1 MSVRG
6 GLLPHTG
13 NEGRSTGY
21 LKCLYTN
28 VQSLGNKQGELEVL
42 VMSRNYDVIGIT
54 ETWWDSSHDW
64 STVMD
69 GYKLF
74 RKDRQGRKG
83 GGVALYVRE
92 QYDCSELRYETVE
105 KPECLWIKFR
115 SVCNKSDVVVGVCY
129 RPPDQGDE
137 VDEAFFRQL
146 TEATRSHALILM
158 GDFNFP
164 DICWESNTAVHR
176 QSRKFLESVG
186 DNFLAQVLGEPT
198 RGGAFL
204 DLLLTNRV
212 ELVGEAKVDGN
223 LGGSDHELVE
233 FRILT
238 QGRKVSSR
246 IRTLDFRKADFD
258 SLRERM
264 GRIPWGTIMK
274 GKGVQESW
282 LYFKE
287 SLLRLQGQTIPMSR
301 KNSKHGKRP
310 AWLNGEI
317 LADLKHKKEAYKKWK
332 VGHMTREEYKN
343 IARACRKDIRRA
355 KSHLELQL
363 ARDVKSNKKGFFRY
377 VGNKKKAKES
387 VGPLLNEGGNLVTE
401 DVEKANVL
409 NAFFAS
415 VFTNKVSSQ
424 TAALGITEWGRDGQP
439 SVEIEVVRDY
449 LEKLDVHKSMGPDEL
464 HPRVLKELAA
474 VIAEPLAII
483 FENSW
488 RTGEVPDDWKKAN
501 VVPIFKKGKKEDP
514 GNYRPVS
521 LTSVPGKIME
531 QVLKES
537 ILKHLHERKV
547 IRNSQHGFTKGRSC
561 LTNLIAFYDEI
572 TGSVDE
578 GKAVDV
584 LFLDFSK
591 AFDTVSHSILVSKLR
606 KYGLDE
612 CTIRWVESWLDCRAQ
627 RVVING
633 SMSSWQPVS
642 SGVPQGSVLGPVLF
656 NIFINDLE
664 DGVDCTL
671 SKFADDTKLG
681 GVVDTLEGRDRIQ
694 KDLDK
699 LEDWAK
705 RNLMR
710 FNKDKCR
717 VLHLGWK
724 NPMHRYR
731 LGTEWLGSSSA
742 EKDLGVTV
750 DEKLDMSQQCAL
762 VAKKANGILGCISRG
777 IASRSRDVIVP
788 LYSTL
793 VRPHLEYCVQF
804 WAPHYKKD
812 VDKLER
818 VQRRAT
824 KMIRGLEHM
833 TYEERLRELGLFSLQ
848 KRRMRGDLIATFNYL
863 KGGSKEDGSRLFSM
877 VADDRTRSN
886 GLKLQWGRFRLDIR
900 KNFFTKRVVKHWNAL
915 PREVVESPSLEVFK
929 VRLDKAL
936 AGMI

>member
-1 MSVRG
+1 M
-6 GLLPHTG
+6 
-13 NEGRSTGY
+13 
-21 LKCLYTN
+21 
-28 VQSLGNKQGELEVL
+28 Q
-42 VMSRNYDVIGIT
+42 
-54 ETWWDSSHDW
+54 
-64 STVMD
+64 
-69 GYKLF
+69 
-74 RKDRQGRKG
+74 
-83 GGVALYVRE
+83 
-92 QYDCSELRYETVE
+92 
-105 KPECLWIKFR
+105 
-115 SVCNKSDVVVGVCY
+115 
-129 RPPDQGDE
+129 
-137 VDEAFFRQL
+137 
-146 TEATRSHALILM
+146 
-158 GDFNFP
+158 
-164 DICWESNTAVHR
+164 
-176 QSRKFLESVG
+176 
-186 DNFLAQVLGEPT
+186 
-198 RGGAFL
+198 
-204 DLLLTNRV
+204 
-212 ELVGEAKVDGN
+212 
-223 LGGSDHELVE
+223 
-233 FRILT
+233 
-238 QGRKVSSR
+238 
-246 IRTLDFRKADFD
+246 
-258 SLRERM
+258 
-264 GRIPWGTIMK
+264 IPWENNMR

-287 SLLRLQGQTIPMSR
+287 SLLRLQGQTILMCR
-301 KNSKHGKRP
+301 KNSKYGRQP
-310 AWLNGEI
+310 AWLNSEI
-317 LADLKHKKEAYKKWK
+317 LADLKYKKEAYKKWK
-332 VGHMTREEYKN
+332 IGQMTREEYTN
-343 IARACRKDIRRA
+343 IAWACRREIRKA

-377 VGNKKKAKES
+377 VSNKKKVKES

-415 VFTNKVSSQ
+415 VFTNKASSQ
-424 TAALGITEWGRDGQP
+424 TTALGSTAWRGGDQP
-439 SVEIEVVRDY
+439 SVEKEVVRDY
-449 LEKLDVHKSMGPDEL
+449 LEKLDVHKSMGPDAL
-464 HPRVLKELAA
+464 HLRVLKELAD

-483 FENSW
+483 FEKSW
-488 RTGEVPDDWKKAN
+488 RSGEVLDDWKKAN
-501 VVPIFKKGKKEDP
+501 VVPIFKKRKKKDP
-514 GNYRPVS
+514 GNYRTVS
-521 LTSVPGKIME
+521 LTSVPRKIME

-537 ILKHLHERKV
+537 ILKHLEERKV
-547 IRNSQHGFTKGRSC
+547 IRNSQHGFTKGKSC
-561 LTNLIAFYDEI
+561 LTNLIALYDKI

-591 AFDTVSHSILVSKLR
+591 AFDTVSHSILASKLK

-612 CTIRWVESWLDCRAQ
+612 WSIRWIESWLNCRAQ

-642 SGVPQGSVLGPVLF
+642 SGVPQGLVLGPVLF

-681 GVVDTLEGRDRIQ
+681 GEVDTLEGRDRIQ
-694 KDLDK
+694 RDLDK

-731 LGTEWLGSSSA
+731 LGTEWLGSTSA

-777 IASRSRDVIVP
+777 IASRSRDAIIP

-793 VRPHLEYCVQF
+793 VRPHLDYCVQF

-812 VDKLER
+812 VEKLER

-833 TYEERLRELGLFSLQ
+833 SYEERLGELGMFSLW
-848 KRRMRGDLIATFNYL
+848 KRRMRGDLIAAFNYL
-863 KGGSKEDGSRLFSM
+863 KGGSKEDGSRLFSV

-886 GLKLQWGRFRLDIR
+886 GLKLQWGSFSLDIR
-900 KNFFTKRVVKHWNAL
+900 KNFFTRRVVKHWNAL
-915 PREVVESPSLEVFK
+915 PREMVESPSLEVFK
-929 VRLDKAL
+929 VRLEKAL

>member
-1 MSVRG
+1 
-6 GLLPHTG
+6 
-13 NEGRSTGY
+13 
-21 LKCLYTN
+21 
-28 VQSLGNKQGELEVL
+28 
-42 VMSRNYDVIGIT
+42 
-54 ETWWDSSHDW
+54 
-64 STVMD
+64 
-69 GYKLF
+69 
-74 RKDRQGRKG
+74 
-83 GGVALYVRE
+83 
-92 QYDCSELRYETVE
+92 
-105 KPECLWIKFR
+105 
-115 SVCNKSDVVVGVCY
+115 
-129 RPPDQGDE
+129 
-137 VDEAFFRQL
+137 
-146 TEATRSHALILM
+146 
-158 GDFNFP
+158 
-164 DICWESNTAVHR
+164 
-176 QSRKFLESVG
+176 VG
-186 DNFLAQVLGEPT
+186 DSPPLHLHETIISPT
-198 RGGAFL
+198 
-204 DLLLTNRV
+204 NNV
-212 ELVGEAKVDGN
+212 Y
-223 LGGSDHELVE
+223 
-233 FRILT
+233 
-238 QGRKVSSR
+238 
-246 IRTLDFRKADFD
+246 RTASFAVPAGQLPFF
-258 SLRERM
+258 
-264 GRIPWGTIMK
+264 ITTTWK
-274 GKGVQESW
+274 GKGIGQN
-282 LYFKE
+282 
-287 SLLRLQGQTIPMSR
+287 LLSDPNPKL
-301 KNSKHGKRP
+301 
-310 AWLNGEI
+310 
-317 LADLKHKKEAYKKWK
+317 
-332 VGHMTREEYKN
+332 
-343 IARACRKDIRRA
+343 
-355 KSHLELQL
+355 
-363 ARDVKSNKKGFFRY
+363 
-377 VGNKKKAKES
+377 
-387 VGPLLNEGGNLVTE
+387 LLN
-401 DVEKANVL
+401 
-409 NAFFAS
+409 
-415 VFTNKVSSQ
+415 
-424 TAALGITEWGRDGQP
+424 
-439 SVEIEVVRDY
+439 SVEIEAVRDY

-488 RTGEVPDDWKKAN
+488 QTGEVPDDWKKAN

-521 LTSVPGKIME
+521 LTSVPGKFME

-656 NIFINDLE
+656 NVFINDLE

-694 KDLDK
+694 KDLDQ

-717 VLHLGWK
+717 VLHLGRK
-724 NPMHRYR
+724 NPMHSYR
-731 LGTEWLGSSSA
+731 LGTERLGSSSA

-804 WAPHYKKD
+804 WAH
-812 VDKLER
+812 
-818 VQRRAT
+818 T
-824 KMIRGLEHM
+824 
-833 TYEERLRELGLFSLQ
+833 S
-848 KRRMRGDLIATFNYL
+848 RRMWIN
-863 KGGSKEDGSRLFSM
+863 
-877 VADDRTRSN
+877 
-886 GLKLQWGRFRLDIR
+886 W
-900 KNFFTKRVVKHWNAL
+900 
-915 PREVVESPSLEVFK
+915 RESSEGQQK
-929 VRLDKAL
+929 
-936 AGMI
+936 

>member
-1 MSVRG
+1 
-6 GLLPHTG
+6 
-13 NEGRSTGY
+13 
-21 LKCLYTN
+21 
-28 VQSLGNKQGELEVL
+28 
-42 VMSRNYDVIGIT
+42 
-54 ETWWDSSHDW
+54 
-64 STVMD
+64 
-69 GYKLF
+69 
-74 RKDRQGRKG
+74 
-83 GGVALYVRE
+83 
-92 QYDCSELRYETVE
+92 
-105 KPECLWIKFR
+105 
-115 SVCNKSDVVVGVCY
+115 
-129 RPPDQGDE
+129 
-137 VDEAFFRQL
+137 
-146 TEATRSHALILM
+146 
-158 GDFNFP
+158 
-164 DICWESNTAVHR
+164 
-176 QSRKFLESVG
+176 
-186 DNFLAQVLGEPT
+186 
-198 RGGAFL
+198 
-204 DLLLTNRV
+204 
-212 ELVGEAKVDGN
+212 
-223 LGGSDHELVE
+223 
-233 FRILT
+233 
-238 QGRKVSSR
+238 
-246 IRTLDFRKADFD
+246 
-258 SLRERM
+258 
-264 GRIPWGTIMK
+264 MK

-301 KNSKHGKRP
+301 KNSKYGRRP

-332 VGHMTREEYKN
+332 VGHMTREEYEN
-343 IARACRKDIRRA
+343 IAQACRNEIRRA

-424 TAALGITEWGRDGQP
+424 TAALGITKWGRDGQP
-439 SVEIEVVRDY
+439 SVEKEVVRDY

-464 HPRVLKELAA
+464 HLRVLKELAA

-531 QVLKES
+531 KVLKES
-537 ILKHLHERKV
+537 ILKHLHESKV

-612 CTIRWVESWLDCRAQ
+612 CTIRWVESWLDCWAQ
-627 RVVING
+627 RVEING

-642 SGVPQGSVLGPVLF
+642 SGVPQGSVLGSVLF

-671 SKFADDTKLG
+671 SKFADDIKLG

-694 KDLDK
+694 RALDK
-699 LEDWAK
+699 LEGWAK

-717 VLHLGWK
+717 VLHLGRK

-731 LGTEWLGSSSA
+731 LGTKWLGSSSA

-762 VAKKANGILGCISRG
+762 VAKKANGILGC
-777 IASRSRDVIVP
+777 
-788 LYSTL
+788 
-793 VRPHLEYCVQF
+793 
-804 WAPHYKKD
+804 
-812 VDKLER
+812 
-818 VQRRAT
+818 
-824 KMIRGLEHM
+824 
-833 TYEERLRELGLFSLQ
+833 
-848 KRRMRGDLIATFNYL
+848 
-863 KGGSKEDGSRLFSM
+863 
-877 VADDRTRSN
+877 
-886 GLKLQWGRFRLDIR
+886 
-900 KNFFTKRVVKHWNAL
+900 
-915 PREVVESPSLEVFK
+915 
-929 VRLDKAL
+929 
-936 AGMI
+936 

>member
-1 MSVRG
+1 M
-6 GLLPHTG
+6 
-13 NEGRSTGY
+13 
-21 LKCLYTN
+21 
-28 VQSLGNKQGELEVL
+28 EV
-42 VMSRNYDVIGIT
+42 
-54 ETWWDSSHDW
+54 
-64 STVMD
+64 
-69 GYKLF
+69 
-74 RKDRQGRKG
+74 
-83 GGVALYVRE
+83 
-92 QYDCSELRYETVE
+92 
-105 KPECLWIKFR
+105 
-115 SVCNKSDVVVGVCY
+115 
-129 RPPDQGDE
+129 
-137 VDEAFFRQL
+137 
-146 TEATRSHALILM
+146 TRSQALVLM
-158 GDFNFP
+158 GDFNHP
-164 DICWESNTAVHR
+164 DICWESNTVVHR
-176 QSRKFLESVG
+176 QSRKFLERVG
-186 DNFLAQVLGEPT
+186 DNFLVQVLEEPT
-198 RGGAFL
+198 RGRVLL
-204 DLLLTNRV
+204 DLLLTNRE
-212 ELVGEAKVDGN
+212 ELVGEAKVEGN
-223 LGGSDHELVE
+223 LGGSDHEMVE

-238 QGRKVSSR
+238 QGRKESSR
-246 IRTLDFRKADFD
+246 IQTLDNRKADFD
-258 SLRERM
+258 SLREL
-264 GRIPWGTIMK
+264 RIPWENNMR

-287 SLLRLQGQTIPMSR
+287 SLLRLQGQTIPMCR
-301 KNSKHGKRP
+301 KNSKYGRRP
-310 AWLNGEI
+310 AWLNSEI

-332 VGHMTREEYKN
+332 IGQMTRKEYKN
-343 IARACRKDIRRA
+343 IAQACRSEIRKA

-377 VGNKKKAKES
+377 VSNKKKVRES
-387 VGPLLNEGGNLVTE
+387 VGLLLNEGVNLVTE

-424 TAALGITEWGRDGQP
+424 TTAVGSTAWGGGDQS
-439 SVEIEVVRDY
+439 SVEKEVVQDY
-449 LEKLDVHKSMGPDEL
+449 LEKLDEHKSMGPDAL
-464 HPRVLKELAA
+464 HPRVLKELADVTA
-474 VIAEPLAII
+474 KPLAII

-488 RTGEVPDDWKKAN
+488 RSGEVPDDWKKAN

-521 LTSVPGKIME
+521 LTSVSGKIME

-537 ILKHLHERKV
+537 ILKHLEERKV
-547 IRNSQHGFTKGRSC
+547 IRTGQHGFTKNKSC
-561 LTNLIAFYDEI
+561 LTNLIAFCDEI

-584 LFLDFSK
+584 LFLDFTK
-591 AFDTVSHSILVSKLR
+591 AFDTVSHSILASKLK

-612 CTIRWVESWLDCRAQ
+612 WTIRWIESWLDCRAP

-681 GVVDTLEGRDRIQ
+681 GEVDMLEGRDRIQ
-694 KDLDK
+694 MDLDK

-750 DEKLDMSQQCAL
+750 DEKLEMSQQCAL

-777 IASRSRDVIVP
+777 IANRSRDVIVP

-793 VRPHLEYCVQF
+793 VRPHLEFCVQF

-812 VDKLER
+812 VEKLENI
-818 VQRRAT
+818 QRRAA

-833 TYEERLRELGLFSLQ
+833 TYKERLRELGLFSLQ
-848 KRRMRGDLIATFNYL
+848 KRRMRRDLIAAFNYL
-863 KGGSKEDGSRLFSM
+863 KGGSKEDGSRLFSV

-886 GLKLQWGRFRLDIR
+886 GLKLQCGRFRLNIR
-900 KNFFTKRVVKHWNAL
+900 KNFFTRRVVNTGMRYLGRWWNLL
-915 PREVVESPSLEVFK
+915 P
-929 VRLDKAL
+929 
-936 AGMI
+936 

>member
-1 MSVRG
+1 M
-6 GLLPHTG
+6 
-13 NEGRSTGY
+13 
-21 LKCLYTN
+21 C
-28 VQSLGNKQGELEVL
+28 
-42 VMSRNYDVIGIT
+42 
-54 ETWWDSSHDW
+54 
-64 STVMD
+64 
-69 GYKLF
+69 
-74 RKDRQGRKG
+74 
-83 GGVALYVRE
+83 
-92 QYDCSELRYETVE
+92 
-105 KPECLWIKFR
+105 
-115 SVCNKSDVVVGVCY
+115 
-129 RPPDQGDE
+129 
-137 VDEAFFRQL
+137 
-146 TEATRSHALILM
+146 
-158 GDFNFP
+158 
-164 DICWESNTAVHR
+164 
-176 QSRKFLESVG
+176 
-186 DNFLAQVLGEPT
+186 
-198 RGGAFL
+198 
-204 DLLLTNRV
+204 
-212 ELVGEAKVDGN
+212 
-223 LGGSDHELVE
+223 
-233 FRILT
+233 
-238 QGRKVSSR
+238 
-246 IRTLDFRKADFD
+246 
-258 SLRERM
+258 
-264 GRIPWGTIMK
+264 
-274 GKGVQESW
+274 
-282 LYFKE
+282 
-287 SLLRLQGQTIPMSR
+287 R
-301 KNSKHGKRP
+301 KNSKYGRRP
-310 AWLNGEI
+310 AWLNSEI

-332 VGHMTREEYKN
+332 IRQMTREEYKN
-343 IARACRKDIRRA
+343 IARACRNEIRRA

-387 VGPLLNEGGNLVTE
+387 VGSLLNEGGNLVTE

-424 TAALGITEWGRDGQP
+424 TAALSHTAWGVGGQP
-439 SVEIEVVRDY
+439 SVE
-449 LEKLDVHKSMGPDEL
+449 
-464 HPRVLKELAA
+464 
-474 VIAEPLAII
+474 
-483 FENSW
+483 NSW
-488 RTGEVPDDWKKAN
+488 RSGEVPDDWKKTN

-591 AFDTVSHSILVSKLR
+591 AFDTVSHSILVSKLK

-681 GVVDTLEGRDRIQ
+681 GVVDMVAGRDRKQ
-694 KDLDK
+694 RDLDK

-717 VLHLGWK
+717 VLHLGRK

-762 VAKKANGILGCISRG
+762 VAKKANGM
-777 IASRSRDVIVP
+777 
-788 LYSTL
+788 
-793 VRPHLEYCVQF
+793 
-804 WAPHYKKD
+804 YK
-812 VDKLER
+812 
-818 VQRRAT
+818 
-824 KMIRGLEHM
+824 
-833 TYEERLRELGLFSLQ
+833 
-848 KRRMRGDLIATFNYL
+848 
-863 KGGSKEDGSRLFSM
+863 
-877 VADDRTRSN
+877 
-886 GLKLQWGRFRLDIR
+886 
-900 KNFFTKRVVKHWNAL
+900 
-915 PREVVESPSLEVFK
+915 
-929 VRLDKAL
+929 
-936 AGMI
+936 